1 MGKNRTRGLVN
12 NRGSDLIMAYK
23 VSVIVLMVTLV
34 YITLK
39 YWKSKEEKDNCYVNL
54 DKHIKYIKEN
64 EKDAKQSKETF
75 EKLVHSRDTEINDL
89 MKDKATA
96 ESKLRLC
103 ESSGASKDKD
113 IKVKNEAL
121 EKKDAAMSDKN
132 GDLDAMIEK
141 YGVLKKEYDKI
152 VASEKKLRNE
162 KEQLESQ
169 LSKSKVEEEK
179 PKKKEVEKSKKK
191 EVETEADESEKK
203 AGESLDKK
211 KDAIK
216 GKEKVA
222 APPAGKVI
230 NKVAEP
236 IKKPKDL
243 LNDEET
249 DRKKIDDLVEK
260 EDRNLD
266 DDAAKEKE
274 ENEEDDD
281 EN

>member
-1 MGKNRTRGLVN
+1 
-12 NRGSDLIMAYK
+12 LIMAYK

-39 YWKSKEEKDNCYVNL
+39 YWKSKEEKDNCYINL

-89 MKDKATA
+89 RKDKATA

-152 VASEKKLRNE
+152 VASEKKLRKEN
-162 KEQLESQ
+162 EQLESQ
-169 LSKSKVEEEK
+169 LSKSKEEEEK
-179 PKKKEVEKSKKK
+179 PKGKKK
-191 EVETEADESEKK
+191 EVETEANESEKK
-203 AGESLDKK
+203 AGETLDKK

-222 APPAGKVI
+222 DQPADKVI

-236 IKKPKDL
+236 MKKPKDL

-260 EDRNLD
+260 EDKNLD
-266 DDAAKEKE
+266 GDAAKEKE
-274 ENEEDDD
+274 DNEEDED